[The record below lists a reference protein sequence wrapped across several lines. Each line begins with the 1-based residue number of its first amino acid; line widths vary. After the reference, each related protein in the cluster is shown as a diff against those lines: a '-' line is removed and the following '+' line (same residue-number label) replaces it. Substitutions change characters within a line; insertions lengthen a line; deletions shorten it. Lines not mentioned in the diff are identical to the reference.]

1 MTTEKQWPVR
11 FTGDPSNAVPW
22 LKDHG
27 VERVRLEWVD
37 YNGIARGKA
46 FTLAQFERG
55 LGGSFAYCATA
66 LAFDTQANVVPG
78 TDFAETIGYGD
89 FVAVPDFSS
98 MRLLKHESAA
108 ALVMGDLV
116 WPDHRPIEAEP
127 RRVLKRVVGETKALG
142 FEAMAAAEF
151 EFYLL
156 DKDHRLVDSGTQ
168 AYSSQKRAQWLAEEY
183 ALLDAAQAHAE
194 IEAGHY
200 EYGPGQYEIN
210 ILYRDI
216 LGAADDSH
224 LFRATMKEAALA
236 IDRRVTFMAK
246 PFDKKTGNSC
256 HVHLSLWR
264 DGVNLFADRGAP
276 MKISETCRHFIGGTL
291 AHMKELTAIYF
302 PNANSYRRLVPGLFA
317 PISLAWGVDNRT
329 ASVRVIN
336 ETASGTRVELRV
348 CGGDAHVHLVFAAY
362 LAAGLDGIRN
372 RIEPGPVA
380 TGDLDV
386 DRKAERLPDDW
397 GRALDALEASS
408 WAKAALGEAFIK
420 NYLAVK
426 RYEYDNW
433 RRTVTDQERDIYIE
447 WL

>member
-1 MTTEKQWPVR
+1 MTTEKRWPVR
-11 FTGDPSNAVPW
+11 FAGEPAQAIRW
-22 LKDHG
+22 LRDQA

-46 FTLAQFERG
+46 FTLDQFERG
-55 LGGSFAYCATA
+55 LDHGFAYCAAA

-89 FVAVPDFSS
+89 FHARPDFAS
-98 MRLLKHESAA
+98 MRLLRHEPGA

-116 WPDHRPIEAEP
+116 WPDQSPIEADP
-127 RRVLKRVVGETKALG
+127 RRVLKRQAAAARGLG
-142 FEAMAAAEF
+142 FEPLAAAEF

-156 DKDHRLVDSGTQ
+156 DREHRLLDSGSQ
-168 AYSSQKRAQWLAEEY
+168 AYSSQKRAQWLAEEH
-183 ALLDAAQAHAE
+183 ALLEAVAAHAE

-210 ILYRDI
+210 IRYREAC
-216 LGAADDSH
+216 GAADDSH
-224 LFRATMKEAALA
+224 LFRATMKEAAIA

-256 HVHLSLWR
+256 HVHMSFAR
-264 DGVNLFADRGAP
+264 DGRNLFAERGAP
-276 MKISETCRHFIGGTL
+276 QRISETCRHFIGGAL
-291 AHMKELTAIYF
+291 AHMRELTAIYF
-302 PNANSYRRLVPGLFA
+302 PNANSYRRLVPGNFA

-329 ASVRVIN
+329 AAIRVISEN
-336 ETASGTRVELRV
+336 EAGTRVELRV
-348 CGGDAHVHLVFAAY
+348 CGGDAHVHLAFAAF
-362 LAAGLDGIRN
+362 LASGLDGIRN
-372 RIEPGPVA
+372 RIDPGPIA
-380 TGDLDV
+380 SGDLDIDGSV
-386 DRKAERLPDDW
+386 ARLPDDW
-397 GRALDALEASS
+397 GQALAALDGSR
-408 WAKAALGEAFIK
+408 WARAALGEAFVK

-433 RRTVTDQERDIYIE
+433 RRTVTDQERAFYIE

>member
-1 MTTEKQWPVR
+1 MTTERRWPVR
-11 FTGDPSNAVPW
+11 YVGDSAHALKW
-22 LKDHG
+22 LYDEG

-46 FTLAQFERG
+46 FTLAQFERA
-55 LGGSFAYCATA
+55 LGHGFAYCATA

-98 MRLLKHESAA
+98 MRLLRHEPGAA
-108 ALVMGDLV
+108 IVMGDLV
-116 WPDHRPIEAEP
+116 WPDHRPVEADP
-127 RRVLKRVVGETKALG
+127 RFVLKRVTQEAKALG
-142 FEAMAAAEF
+142 FEPMAAAEF

-156 DKDHRLVDSGTQ
+156 DREHRLIDTGTQ
-168 AYSSQKRAQWLAEEY
+168 AYSSQKRAQWLAEER
-183 ALLDAAQAHAE
+183 ALFDAVTAHAD

-210 ILYRDI
+210 IRYRDI
-216 LGAADDSH
+216 IGAADDSH
-224 LFRATMKEAALA
+224 LFRTTMKEAAIA

-256 HVHLSLWR
+256 HVHLS
-264 DGVNLFADRGAP
+264 FARGGRNMFAEKGAP
-276 MKISETCRHFIGGTL
+276 LGLSEICRHFIGGAL

-329 ASVRVIN
+329 AALRVIN
-336 ETASGTRVELRV
+336 DSEEATRVELRV
-348 CGGDAHVHLVFAAY
+348 CGGDAHVHLAFAAY

-372 RIEPGPVA
+372 RIDPGKVA
-380 TGDLDV
+380 SGDLDIDGKV
-386 DRKAERLPDDW
+386 ERLPDDW
-397 GRALDALEASS
+397 GRALDALEGSA
-408 WAKAALGEAFIK
+408 WAKQALGPAFIK

-433 RRTVTDQERDIYIE
+433 RRTVTDQERDFYIE

>member
-11 FTGDPSNAVPW
+11 FTGKPAGVMRW

-27 VERVRLEWVD
+27 VERVRLEWAD

-55 LGGSFAYCATA
+55 LDQGFAFCATV
-66 LAFDTQANVVPG
+66 LAFDIEANVVPG
-78 TDFAETIGYGD
+78 TDFAESIGYGD
-89 FVAVPDFSS
+89 FTVLPDFTSL
-98 MRLLKHESAA
+98 RLLKHERAA
-108 ALVMGDLV
+108 AQIMGDLV
-116 WPDHRPIEAEP
+116 WSDHRPVEGDP
-127 RRVLKRVVGETKALG
+127 RHVLRKVAANAKALG
-142 FEAMAAAEF
+142 YDAMAASEF

-156 DKDHRLVDSGTQ
+156 DAEHRLVDSGRQ
-168 AYSSQKRAQWLAEEY
+168 AYSTQKRAQWLPEELV
-183 ALLDAAQAHAE
+183 LLDAVSAHAE

-210 ILYRDI
+210 IRYRDI
-216 LGAADDSH
+216 CGAADDSH

-236 IDRRVTFMAK
+236 INRRVTFMAK

-256 HVHLSLWR
+256 HVHMSLWR
-264 DGVNLFADRGAP
+264 GDSNAFAEPGAP
-276 MKISETCRHFIGGTL
+276 MKISETCRHFVGGVL

-302 PNANSYRRLVPGLFA
+302 PNANSYRRLVPGNFA

-329 ASVRVIN
+329 AALRVLN
-336 ETASGTRVELRV
+336 ETVAGTRVELRV

-362 LAAGLDGIRN
+362 LAAGLDGIKK

-380 TGDLDV
+380 SGDLDLDGKV
-386 DRKAERLPDDW
+386 ERLPDDW
-397 GRALDALEASS
+397 GRALDALEASD
-408 WAKAALGEAFIK
+408 WARAALGEAFVK
-420 NYLAVK
+420 NYLVVK

-433 RRTVTDQERDIYIE
+433 RRTVTDQERNTYIE